1 MKKQANQR
9 FLQQRSSR
17 GICVFLQEEEQKALR
32 FLEQRRGAEGGDCL
46 RFAVW
51 RRTLASAFGWLEGG
65 ERERSFHRE
74 EAGENSVF
82 RPAFSASS
90 STAQQQRFQQFPA
103 AVSDLRFL
111 QQQQTAVQIC
121 VFLQQQ
127 PAAAFPAFCSS
138 LQQRFQPAAAISAPQ
153 QRVQQ

>member
-1 MKKQANQR
+1 M
-9 FLQQRSSR
+9 
-17 GICVFLQEEEQKALR
+17 R
-32 FLEQRRGAEGGDCL
+32 FLEQRRGAVGGDCL

-51 RRTLASAFGWLEGG
+51 RRNLLLRFGWLEGG

-90 STAQQQRFQQFPA
+90 STAQQQRFQQYPA
-103 AVSDLRFL
+103 AVTNLRFSAAAD
-111 QQQQTAVQIC
+111 TAVQVC

-138 LQQRFQPAAAISAPQ
+138 LQQRFQPAAAILAPQ
-153 QRVQQ
+153 QRVQQYPVAVADLCFSAAAENSSSDLRFWQ

>member
-1 MKKQANQR
+1 MKKQQANQR

-17 GICVFLQEEEQKALR
+17 SICVFLQEEEQKALR

-51 RRTLASAFGWLEGG
+51 RRTLGSAFGWLEGG

-74 EAGENSVF
+74 EAGEISVF

-90 STAQQQRFQQFPA
+90 SSAQQQCFQQFSA
-103 AVSDLRFL
+103 AVADLRFL
-111 QQQQTAVQIC
+111 QQQQTAVRIC
-121 VFLQQQ
+121 V
-127 PAAAFPAFCSS
+127 SS
-138 LQQRFQPAAAISAPQ
+138 SSQ
-153 QRVQQ
+153 

>member
-1 MKKQANQR
+1 M
-9 FLQQRSSR
+9 
-17 GICVFLQEEEQKALR
+17 R

-74 EAGENSVF
+74 EAGEISVF

-90 STAQQQRFQQFPA
+90 SSAQQQRSQQIPA
-103 AVSDLRFL
+103 AADQRFSACTEAAAETAVSDLRF
-111 QQQQTAVQIC
+111 
-121 VFLQQQ
+121 
-127 PAAAFPAFCSS
+127 PAAAACSS
-138 LQQRFQPAAAISAPQ
+138 VSSVLQ
-153 QRVQQ
+153 